1 MFGIKVRKTSQKVEK
16 VSENLSKGFVP
27 CLKMR
32 SPRVTKCLKSKRPK
46 AIEHADYLSL
56 LGKTKNKKRRSTLI
70 DFASKDQLEA
80 VIECVENILQGTIP
94 LSRSDAR
101 KLQRHKTPLRLVA
114 VQHVPINE
122 KRRVLKQQGGFLGAL
137 IPLAVSALGSLFGGL
152 VGKR

>member
-1 MFGIKVRKTSQKVEK
+1 MINITVRKAIQKVEK
-16 VSENLSKGFVP
+16 VSESMSKRRVP
-27 CLKMR
+27 CPKTR
-32 SPRVTKCLKSKRPK
+32 SPRVNKCPKSKRPK
-46 AIEHADYLSL
+46 ALEHADYLSL

-94 LSRSDAR
+94 LSRSDTR

-114 VQHVPINE
+114 VHHVPINE

-137 IPLAVSALGSLFGGL
+137 IPLAVNALGSLFGGL